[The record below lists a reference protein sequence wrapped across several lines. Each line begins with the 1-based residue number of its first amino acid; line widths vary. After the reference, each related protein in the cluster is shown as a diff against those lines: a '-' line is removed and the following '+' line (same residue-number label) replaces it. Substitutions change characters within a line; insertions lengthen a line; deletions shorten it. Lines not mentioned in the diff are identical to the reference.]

1 VMGDTPPAYPLAAP
15 PGPDRGHHRPECVC
29 VCVCVCVTVCVC
41 SFVFVFFSE
50 CDNVGARCPLGA
62 CTTHGS
68 VVVTSTLSVVMA

>member
-29 VCVCVCVTVCVC
+29 VC
-41 SFVFVFFSE
+41 SFVFVFFSRE

>member
-1 VMGDTPPAYPLAAP
+1 VMGDTPPRLSASCSPRSRPWASP
-15 PGPDRGHHRPECVC
+15 PGVF
-29 VCVCVCVTVCVC
+29 
-41 SFVFVFFSE
+41 FVLYAWILSFVFFSE

>member
-15 PGPDRGHHRPECVC
+15 PGPDRGHHHPECFFC
-29 VCVCVCVTVCVC
+29 
-41 SFVFVFFSE
+41 FVLYAWILSFVFFSE